1 MKKLYTVCILMTFF
15 FLMSCNENHDFSLDE
30 NRQLLIV
37 HNFLHLEIES
47 DCLDPSEYQLF
58 FITKKN
64 EFDTKNCD
72 TINFKNISSTLC
84 LEKMNRYGITKNLRN
99 IKFRPNT
106 RYVIIHSGMG
116 AQVYIKEYF
125 WADSKGKL
133 RRCLNPD
140 R

>member
-1 MKKLYTVCILMTFF
+1 MKIMIFHLM
-15 FLMSCNENHDFSLDE
+15 
-30 NRQLLIV
+30 RIGIV